1 LDGILALEDVT
12 EAPYRIDRLL
22 TQWRLRG
29 ALSKFEPL
37 HGALASE
44 PPPNIPSLT
53 IEEVLEIA

>member
-1 LDGILALEDVT
+1 MASFSLEDVT

-37 HGALASE
+37 HWGALW
-44 PPPNIPSLT
+44 
-53 IEEVLEIA
+53 IAAKHS